1 MKLKEKL
8 SYVKGVLHAS
18 SLDKNETV
26 LYSSL
31 VELLEDVINEM
42 ENLDKDISIICE
54 ELDAIDEDLDL
65 IEDELD
71 LSYNEEDN
79 NCCDDEFCSHDD
91 NEIYDVICPKCK
103 ENICI
108 DNSILDMGSIECP
121 SCGENLEF
129 DFDLND
135 MEDDNI
141 DA

>member
-31 VELLEDVINEM
+31 VDLLEDVIDEM
-42 ENLDKDISIICE
+42 ENMDKDISIICE

-65 IEDELD
+65 IEDELE
-71 LSYNEEDN
+71 LSYEDEDH
-79 NCCDDEFCSHDD
+79 CCDDEFCSHED

-108 DNSILDMGSIECP
+108 DDSILGMGSIECP

-129 DFDLND
+129 DFDLHEHEEN
-135 MEDDNI
+135 NI

>member
-65 IEDELD
+65 IEDELG
-71 LSYNEEDN
+71 LSYDDEDD
-79 NCCDDEFCSHDD
+79 CCDEFCSHDD

-103 ENICI
+103 ENICV

-129 DFDLND
+129 DFDLH
-135 MEDDNI
+135 DDKDDSIN
-141 DA
+141 A